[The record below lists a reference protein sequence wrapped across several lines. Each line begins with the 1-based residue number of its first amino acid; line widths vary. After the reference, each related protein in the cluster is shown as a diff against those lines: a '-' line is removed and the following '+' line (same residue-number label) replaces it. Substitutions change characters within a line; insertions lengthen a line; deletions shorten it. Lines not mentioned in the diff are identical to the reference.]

1 MSHGPDRWLVI
12 LVSSPSDELRHV
24 LSEGLV
30 ASGGSAVV
38 EEGEMLTTWL
48 PEPADIGLAVGSIR
62 SRLEAAAGQPVELR
76 VEVRQSED
84 WLGQWRD
91 GLAPRRVGNRIIV
104 APSWTRPQTG
114 SPDDIVIVI
123 DPQMA
128 FGTGEHA
135 STRGAL
141 RMLEHVIT
149 AGMTLLDVG
158 AGSAVLAIAAARLGA
173 ARVVAVESD
182 DSAIENARDN
192 IESNGCTDR
201 ITLEHGEVDE
211 TWLANHAALF
221 DVIVANVLS
230 GVLRPLLPAFRRSV
244 GQGGWIILGGILEE
258 EAADV
263 KADAAAASFRPDRE
277 EVEAGWWTG
286 CFRGT

>member
-1 MSHGPDRWLVI
+1 MSAGPDRWLVVH
-12 LVSSPSDELRHV
+12 VSSPSDELRHV

-38 EEGEMLTTWL
+38 EEGETLTTWL

-62 SRLEAAAGQPVELR
+62 SHLEAAAGQPVELR

-91 GLAPRRVGNRIIV
+91 GLAPRRVGTRIIV

-149 AGMTLLDVG
+149 VGMTVLDVG

-173 ARVVAVESD
+173 VRVVAVESD

-201 ITLEHGEVDE
+201 ITLEHDKVDE
-211 TWLANHAALF
+211 TWLASHAARF

-230 GVLRPLLPAFRRSV
+230 GVLRPLLPAFGRSV
-244 GQGGWIILGGILEE
+244 GQGGWVILGGILEE

-263 KADAAAASFRPDRE
+263 RADAAAASFRLDRE

>member
-1 MSHGPDRWLVI
+1 MSHGPDRWLVVH
-12 LVSSPSDELRHV
+12 VSSPSDELRHV

-38 EEGEMLTTWL
+38 EEGDVLTTWL

-62 SRLEAAAGQPVELR
+62 SRLETAAGQPVELR
-76 VEVRQSED
+76 VEVRPSED

-141 RMLEHVIT
+141 RMLEHAIT
-149 AGMTLLDVG
+149 AGRTVLDVG

-201 ITLEHGEVDE
+201 ITLEHGKVDD
-211 TWLANHAALF
+211 TWLANRAALF

-258 EAADV
+258 EAEDV
-263 KADAAAASFRPDRE
+263 KADAAAASFRLDRE
-277 EVEAGWWTG
+277 EVEVGWWTG